1 VHILGTVHSST
12 PTTKELL
19 KRAEEMMR
27 EDWEFLIKGPA
38 IHYGG
43 NFRMKLRDYF
53 LLFAAM
59 FLPLSASAVPVPL
72 INQPLRPDAAAPG
85 SPGFTLTVSGTGF
98 VPASLVYWNG
108 SPRST
113 TFVSQ
118 SKIQALIFASDVST
132 PRTVSVTVAS
142 SPGGSSN
149 VVFFEVAYPRSWA
162 ALSAPVR
169 FAAGAGPSSLATG
182 KFNGDN
188 KLDLAVVNTNSDNV
202 SILLGNGNGTFQPDV
217 NYSVG
222 SSPSS
227 VAVGDFNRDGKLDLA
242 VANNGSSNVSI
253 LLGNGNGTF
262 KPAVDYNAGQYPSSV
277 AVGDFNRD
285 GKLDLAVT
293 NMGSNN
299 VDVLLGNGDGTF
311 KAAVSYNVGLNPVLV
326 VVGDFNGDGRMDLA
340 ITNNDSNNIS
350 ILLGNGNG
358 TFQTAKNYSA
368 GQTPAS
374 MVVGDFNGDGRL
386 DLAVAN
392 VASNNANVS
401 VLLGNGDGTFRAP
414 VSYATG
420 GYEPTLVLGDLNGDG
435 KLDLAVADIGS
446 NDVTVLY
453 GKGDGTF
460 QPTVKYGTGQ
470 NNAVAIALGDFN
482 GDGKL
487 DLAVPDGSSTVSIML
502 QTKPLSGPNATL
514 STTKMIFECRNA
526 INAGCQCLTFRT
538 ATLSNY
544 GSQTLNI
551 TGKTISGPFSEV
563 NDCGTSLASGRY
575 CTISVS
581 WVEKQG
587 SGSGLLSFI
596 DNAPGSPQTISLL
609 GEKFCTPL
617 LSSSADRAARR
628 VCENE

>member
-1 VHILGTVHSST
+1 
-12 PTTKELL
+12 
-19 KRAEEMMR
+19 
-27 EDWEFLIKGPA
+27 
-38 IHYGG
+38 
-43 NFRMKLRDYF
+43 MKLRDYF

-188 KLDLAVVNTNSDNV
+188 KLDLAV
-202 SILLGNGNGTFQPDV
+202 
-217 NYSVG
+217 
-222 SSPSS
+222 
-227 VAVGDFNRDGKLDLA
+227 
-242 VANNGSSNVSI
+242 ANNGSSNVSI

-374 MVVGDFNGDGRL
+374 MVAGDFNGDGRL

-401 VLLGNGDGTFRAP
+401 VLLGNGDGTFRAR

-563 NDCGTSLASGRY
+563 NNCGTSLASGRY

-581 WVEKQG
+581 WLEKQG

-628 VCENE
+628 VCENEEQLDDQLKIWNTGWSSGSVH